1 MKREEGKPH
10 KPERVSTMRKV
21 SLQSLV
27 SFIDSIDAPQEI
39 KDVRDEIV
47 AELSKGAEKAQA
59 NRDLYASAHDIVMEG
74 LRIAGK
80 PVTIGELYESIEGE
94 LPEGFSKGKV
104 QYAITRLWANEVEK
118 TEGKVNSYAI
128 KA

>member
-39 KDVRDEIV
+39 KGIRDEIV
-47 AELSKGAEKAQA
+47 AELTKGEAKAQA
-59 NRDLYASAHDIVMEG
+59 NRDLYAEAKDVVLGALSET
-74 LRIAGK
+74 
-80 PVTIGELYESIEGE
+80 PVTIGELYDEIADA

-104 QYAITRLWANEVEK
+104 QYAITRLWADEVVK
-118 TEGKVNSYAI
+118 HEGKVNGYTR
-128 KA
+128 KV